1 MLGRSSTTS
10 PTFSTSFRTPSQ
22 HQPISSA
29 IMPAFTRAQPGFTP
43 SQGRDAVLGPH
54 GAARGDLT
62 ELGCITS
69 LDLIRL
75 LHSLDFRQT
84 SAEGCLS
91 LKPVAVGKEQWL
103 WGRRQQRIIGWGLR
117 PYSGGCSGMEGCSWW
132 EGVKPSQVWLSIQA
146 ALWHSAWIGLGS
158 VVSFCECD
166 GES

>member
-1 MLGRSSTTS
+1 
-10 PTFSTSFRTPSQ
+10 
-22 HQPISSA
+22 
-29 IMPAFTRAQPGFTP
+29 MPAFTRAQPGFTP

-91 LKPVAVGKEQWL
+91 LKPLPTKRAVAVGKETAENNRMGTQALFWRLQWD
-103 WGRRQQRIIGWGLR
+103 
-117 PYSGGCSGMEGCSWW
+117 GGVQLVGGSEAFP
-132 EGVKPSQVWLSIQA
+132 GVALHQA